1 MLKTMQEHD
10 LFDMFLRWSIS
21 LQWYLLYT
29 TILLTQSLPE
39 SEPWFNSFKLYVVA
53 KEFCQH
59 LVINFITL
67 FNCVQGI
74 SVSIHNFTG
83 LGTVEKQSLIYCIW
97 PTPEKGYNTCHL
109 LKYWELLRRLCFY
122 AESGDLRDIPIN
134 LLTVSI
140 CQLLT
145 SWWNLQ
151 NKKWKTELCFL
162 VWVQMEKNTLPHT
175 TGTFHPSHV

>member
-162 VWVQMEKNTLPHT
+162 VWV
-175 TGTFHPSHV
+175 